1 MNEDNSLSQLS
12 QSLAWLQLVVDRL
25 PQAIFWK
32 DLNSNFLGCD
42 QSFAHLAGLNSPQD
56 IIGKNDYDMPWTKE
70 EADWYQECDR
80 RVITSNIP
88 EYGILETQVNAAGRL
103 TWLETNKIPLQDADG
118 KVIAILGTFED
129 VTVRQEAET
138 KIRQSLR
145 ELSNFQE
152 ALTHSA
158 IVSIMDREGVITYVN
173 DRFCKISQYSSRE
186 LVGKTHEIINSGAHS
201 SEFWQHF
208 WATISQGDIW
218 QGEIYN
224 LAKDGQGYW
233 VNATVIPSLNKANQP
248 VQYLEILEDI
258 SERKKAEAALEYQL
272 QTTQLLNQITQ
283 AIRQSLDTQEIFHT
297 ATRQIRQ
304 FLKVERVGVFQLE
317 GDIDQAVTLNERK
330 LVKFI
335 GSDIITEDNSI
346 LRDLLQEC
354 FFDTYRAVDYQ
365 QGEVLGIVDI
375 QTADLRDTHQAFL
388 NSLDIRAYLVV
399 PLLLQGSNLWGLL
412 CLYQSSIPRQ
422 WQQTEIEFMQKIAA
436 QLSIALYQAQLLE
449 QEKQQRNLLDQQN
462 QQLRQA
468 KEDAEQANIAKSSF
482 LAHMSHELRTPL
494 NVILGFSQVMYRD
507 LTVTPQHQE
516 TLRIINQSGEH
527 LLALIND
534 VLEITKI
541 EAGKTSLKTDSFDL
555 HYLLDSLAEMFNF
568 KAKSKGLRLVFER
581 SPDVP
586 IYIQSDLGKVR
597 QILINLLNNAIKF
610 TPDGEVKLTTTA
622 IANNSDLVNLSF
634 MVTDTGVG
642 IADTEIEQL
651 FDPFI
656 QTEAGT
662 KSCQGTGLG
671 LSIGR
676 KFARLM
682 EGDITVV
689 SQYGSGSIFTF
700 TLPTKSVAQATNKS
714 LSPKKAIAITP
725 DQPQYRIL
733 VVDDQ
738 AENRL
743 LLTHLLTT
751 IGFEVREAIN
761 GRESIEVW
769 STWNPDLILMDIQM
783 PLMNGIDATRI
794 IKTEAIAEPIPIV
807 ALSASAFTESQQEAL
822 AAGCDDFLSKPIKD
836 IWLLEK
842 IAQHLPVT
850 YIYESTESSSIDTMA
865 DPQNLVLEDLSFM
878 PSHWLARVKQA
889 ASQLNDQ
896 LLRELITE
904 IPQEHHG
911 IKQALATKIA
921 NFDFDVI
928 LELIS

>member
-1 MNEDNSLSQLS
+1 MNEDHSLSQLS

-25 PQAIFWK
+25 PQTIFWK
-32 DLNSNFLGCD
+32 DLNSSFLGCD
-42 QSFAHLAGLNSPQD
+42 QSFAHRAGLISPQE
-56 IIGKNDYDMPWTKE
+56 IIGKSDYDLPWTKE
-70 EADWYQECDR
+70 EADWYCECDR
-80 RVITSNIP
+80 RVIKSNTP
-88 EYGILETQVNAAGRL
+88 EYGILETLVDAAGKL
-103 TWLETNKIPLQDADG
+103 TWLETNKIPLHDFDG
-118 KVIAILGTFED
+118 NVIGILGTFED
-129 VTVRQEAET
+129 VTARQEA
-138 KIRQSLR
+138 
-145 ELSNFQE
+145 
-152 ALTHSA
+152 
-158 IVSIMDREGVITYVN
+158 
-173 DRFCKISQYSSRE
+173 
-186 LVGKTHEIINSGAHS
+186 
-201 SEFWQHF
+201 
-208 WATISQGDIW
+208 
-218 QGEIYN
+218 
-224 LAKDGQGYW
+224 
-233 VNATVIPSLNKANQP
+233 NQP
-248 VQYLEILEDI
+248 DQYLEILEDI

-272 QTTQLLNQITQ
+272 QKTQLLNQITQ

-297 ATRQIRQ
+297 ATKQIRQ

-317 GDIDQAVTLNERK
+317 GDIDQAARLNERK

-388 NSLDIRAYLVV
+388 ASLDIRAYLVV
-399 PLLLQGSNLWGLL
+399 PLLQGNNLWGLL
-412 CLYQSSIPRQ
+412 CLYQSSTPRQ

-449 QEKQQRNLLDQQN
+449 QEKQQRNLLNQQN

-507 LTVTPQHQE
+507 ATVTPQQKE

-527 LLALIND
+527 LLTLIND

-541 EAGKTSLKTDSFDL
+541 EAGKTSLNIDSFDL
-555 HYLLDSLAEMFNF
+555 HHLLDSLAEMFNF
-568 KAKSKGLRLVFER
+568 KAQSQGVKLVFER

-586 IYIQSDLGKVR
+586 NYIQSDLGKVR

-610 TPDGEVKLTTTA
+610 TSQGEVKLTTTA
-622 IANNSDLVNLSF
+622 IAISSDLVNLSF
-634 MVTDTGVG
+634 RVSDTGVG

-651 FDPFI
+651 FDPFS

-662 KSCQGTGLG
+662 KSGQGTGLG

-676 KFARLM
+676 KFARM
-682 EGDITVV
+682 MGGDITVA
-689 SQYGSGSIFTF
+689 SQYESGSSFTF
-700 TLPTKSVAQATNKS
+700 TLPTKSIAQATNHS
-714 LSPKKAIAITP
+714 LSTRRAIAITS

-751 IGFEVREAIN
+751 IGFEVKEAVN

-794 IKTEAIAEPIPIV
+794 IKTEAKAKPMPII
-807 ALSASAFTESQQEAL
+807 ALSASAFSESQQQAL
-822 AAGCDDFLSKPIKD
+822 QAGCDDFLSKPIKD

-850 YIYESTESSSIDTMA
+850 YIYELTESSSIDTIS
-865 DPQNLVLEDLSFM
+865 DPHNLVLEDLSFM

-896 LLRELITE
+896 LLRELIAE
-904 IPQEHHG
+904 IPQEHYG
-911 IKQALATKIA
+911 IKQALANKIA